1 MNRHSLQLSVL
12 PEALQASNSILVIQF
27 FSKPFSIEMRSSFSI
42 RDPCSSH
49 EDLAIVDRKNCSDR
63 NSFPVG
69 FLRFCLLLGGQQACT
84 GSCQILLTPNMAKSP
99 CPHQADTAHHFCK
112 SKHPCLPPHP
122 CPSLQ
127 RVCAAQLKIR
137 PYPGQCFRRQTLQTH
152 FCKLDKRQNVLPT
165 YTRKFNVDEKSF
177 FLHTAAIYFM
187 LVHSPKDLSGLL
199 QQLHS
204 WGCSGCFFHPSW
216 YAVLQCFSPLTSHA
230 WNPSPD
236 TIPGKPPGTRL
247 FGNRRSACV
256 LPQACSVW
264 DPGIIYS
271 NYVNFQA
278 PLLGLFDLINNCINS
293 RTAVILDSA
302 SSFPYASVMTFPL
315 QRAALWQLIFFTGC
329 FKKGQRESDCA
340 VVKPM
345 PLWQQSPG
353 WAHHGTGAGLVLDSS
368 SSCTHCH
375 QPAPRSYGQKK

>member
-12 PEALQASNSILVIQF
+12 PEALQASNSILIIQF
-27 FSKPFSIEMRSSFSI
+27 FPKPFSIEMRSSFSI
-42 RDPCSSH
+42 REPCSSH

-137 PYPGQCFRRQTLQTH
+137 PYPGQCFRRQTQQTH

-177 FLHTAAIYFM
+177 FSPHCCNLFYAGAQPQGPLWASPAA
-187 LVHSPKDLSGLL
+187 
-199 QQLHS
+199 
-204 WGCSGCFFHPSW
+204 
-216 YAVLQCFSPLTSHA
+216 A
-230 WNPSPD
+230 
-236 TIPGKPPGTRL
+236 
-247 FGNRRSACV
+247 
-256 LPQACSVW
+256 
-264 DPGIIYS
+264 
-271 NYVNFQA
+271 
-278 PLLGLFDLINNCINS
+278 LLGLLRLFFPPFLARS
-293 RTAVILDSA
+293 FTVLL
-302 SSFPYASVMTFPL
+302 SSHLS
-315 QRAALWQLIFFTGC
+315 C
-329 FKKGQRESDCA
+329 
-340 VVKPM
+340 VKPF
-345 PLWQQSPG
+345 S
-353 WAHHGTGAGLVLDSS
+353 
-368 SSCTHCH
+368 
-375 QPAPRSYGQKK
+375 